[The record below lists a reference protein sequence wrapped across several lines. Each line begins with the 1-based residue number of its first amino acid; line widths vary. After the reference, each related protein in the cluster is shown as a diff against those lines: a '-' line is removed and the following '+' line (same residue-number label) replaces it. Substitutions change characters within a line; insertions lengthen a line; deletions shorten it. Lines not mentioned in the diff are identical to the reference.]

1 MQSSG
6 TGSTTIVN
14 HALSMVVFVI
24 ALALFLPMHF
34 IALGTALKDQ
44 NGPQIQSG
52 AWQVVGGGLI
62 VAAAQLFNNIAV
74 A

>member
-1 MQSSG
+1 MLSSVL
-6 TGSTTIVN
+6 TLFVTFATIGGGVLLVWG
-14 HALSMVVFVI
+14 A
-24 ALALFLPMHF
+24 